1 MSTLL
6 TLTATVNTTTIPAS
20 SQDRL
25 VYLLLEIGGGEA
37 VSSHPIDL
45 ALVIDC
51 SDSMRIYLVDEEQ
64 FEYLASLNQ
73 AVEIMN
79 DQVPAWSIDSIPDEI
94 VKQLPTRLKYVQEAL
109 QVAAEKLQNA
119 DQFSLIAFASDAKQ
133 LLSVLPGTHR
143 SKLKDAAASLEE
155 LFLGDG
161 TRLSAGLAL
170 GYLNLKQLPE
180 NSFSKMRTRRL
191 LLLTDGFTNDVYE
204 CYNWAMK
211 AREMNIAITT
221 FGLGSEFNEE
231 LLIPLA
237 DMTGGNAYYIE
248 NLDQL
253 PFAFQSELEITRKM
267 AYQNLKLKLR
277 LPRHVQ
283 LRECFRV
290 QPTLSQLE
298 LEKTEDNSLNLF
310 LGQLDPQVP
319 QVLLLGLLVRL
330 SQPGNYR
337 VAQAVL
343 TWEDPDL
350 TIGCSNFLS
359 DIVMP
364 VTENP
369 TILYEQK
376 VMNVVE
382 RVAAYKLGTRAIAAA
397 RSGDHKYASEQMH
410 RAATQLLEMG
420 EQRLGQL
427 MLANAKALEEEM
439 QTDQDAIKRISYE
452 TRRLSSTPDA
462 PSSH

>member
-1 MSTLL
+1 ML
-6 TLTATVNTTTIPAS
+6 TSLRLTATANTTTIPAS
-20 SQDRL
+20 SKDRL
-25 VYLLLEIGGGEA
+25 VYLLLEIGGGGA

-109 QVAAEKLQNA
+109 HVAAEKLQNA

-155 LFLGDG
+155 LSLGNG
-161 TRLSAGLAL
+161 TRLSAGLGL

-180 NSFSKMRTRRL
+180 SSSSKMRTSRL
-191 LLLTDGFTNDVYE
+191 LLLTDGFTNDVHE

-221 FGLGSEFNEE
+221 FGLGSEFNED

-253 PFAFQSELEITRKM
+253 PSAFQNELENTRKM

-290 QPTLSQLE
+290 QPTLSQLG
-298 LEKTEDNSLNLF
+298 LEKIEDNSLNLF

-337 VAQAVL
+337 LAQAVL
-343 TWEDPDL
+343 TWDDPDAA
-350 TIGCSNFLS
+350 IERPNFLS
-359 DIVMP
+359 EIIMP

-376 VMNVVE
+376 VMNVVK

-427 MLANAKALEEEM
+427 MLSNAKALEEEM
-439 QTDQDAIKRISYE
+439 QTDQNAIKRISYE

-462 PSSH
+462 LSSH